1 MMRSSR
7 GRRDPV
13 AASID
18 VAFENRPSLAF
29 DAQIDSGL
37 CCSTA
42 GSVSQREE
50 NGIILA
56 FVLAHSIVPSSS

>member
-1 MMRSSR
+1 MRFSR

-42 GSVSQREE
+42 GSLSRSE
-50 NGIILA
+50 NKME
-56 FVLAHSIVPSSS
+56 